1 MSPSELRRVR
11 VLVVDDDEDDYLIA
25 HDLLTDITSESHEYQ
40 VAWVA
45 SARDA
50 LDRML
55 PNVGEPLHDVCLLD
69 YRLGAESGLEILRLA
84 RERGYQKP
92 VILLSG
98 QDDPHVDQAALNNGA
113 SDYLIKG
120 RFDPSTL
127 ERAIRYALAQ
137 NANEEVLRS
146 TAAALAEARRRE
158 SDMSSAIQRMLLQR
172 KTSSSHYP
180 GVSVGVCTLG
190 AEKIDGDYFEVLPF
204 REGCVDILLADVM
217 GKGIAAA
224 LIGAA
229 VKSQFQAVARRLA
242 NLCWPFGRIPEPEE
256 IVGSVHAIM
265 ALDLIVL
272 ESFVTLNYA
281 RIDWQ
286 NRTLTY
292 VDAGHLPLI
301 HGKADGSVTLLSGDN
316 LPLGISAGEFYVQHT
331 VSIEPGDYFV
341 VYSDGVTE
349 ASPPGERDEFG
360 EDRLI
365 AVVHELLASE
375 PDAQVVADR
384 IIAQVQ
390 DHRQGQGDDM
400 TVLVVKIH
408 SDRTLP
414 ITPPLARRVL
424 EINSHP
430 DSLSDAR
437 EFAENSYRECAPDSA
452 DDGFTDLLVL
462 ALTEALA
469 NIMKHA
475 YEERSKQHILI
486 LAEFWED
493 RVQLRLQDR
502 GRPFDPNLVPEPT
515 FDGSKDSGFGWFIVN
530 EVFDSVLYQRDDLG
544 WNHLTLVKHWT
555 GDSLCK

>member
-1 MSPSELRRVR
+1 MSLAALQRVR

-25 HDLLTDITSESHEYQ
+25 HDLLTDITSESHQYQ

-45 SARDA
+45 TAREA
-50 LDRML
+50 LERML
-55 PNVGEPLHDVCLLD
+55 PHQGEPLHDVCLLD
-69 YRLGAESGLEILRLA
+69 YRLGAESGLELLRLA
-84 RERGYQKP
+84 RAQGYQKP

-98 QDDPHVDQAALNNGA
+98 QDDPTVDQAALVQGA

-137 NANEEVLRS
+137 NANEEALRS

-172 KTSSSHYP
+172 KTSSGHYP

-190 AEKIDGDYFEVLPF
+190 AEKVDGDYFEVLPF
-204 REGCVDILLADVM
+204 REGCIDILLADVM

-242 NLCWPFGRIPEPEE
+242 NLCWPFGRLPEPEE
-256 IVGSVHAIM
+256 IVGSVHSVM
-265 ALDLIVL
+265 ALDLIAL
-272 ESFVTLNYA
+272 ESFVTLSYA
-281 RIDWQ
+281 RIDWL

-292 VDAGHLPLI
+292 VDAGHLPVL
-301 HGKADGSVTLLSGDN
+301 HGQADGSVSLLSGDN
-316 LPLGISAGEFYVQHT
+316 LPLGISAGEFYAQHT
-331 VSIEPGDYFV
+331 VTINPGDYLV

-349 ASPPGERDEFG
+349 ASPPGTRDEFG

-365 AVVHELLASE
+365 ALVHELISSE
-375 PDAQVVADR
+375 PDAQVVAER
-384 IIAQVQ
+384 IIAHVQ

-408 SDRTLP
+408 SDRALP
-414 ITPPLARRVL
+414 STPPLARRVL
-424 EINSHP
+424 EINSDP
-430 DSLSDAR
+430 ASLSEAR
-437 EFAENSYRECAPDSA
+437 DFAENCCRECATEQPEE
-452 DDGFTDLLVL
+452 GFLDVLVL

-475 YEERSKQHILI
+475 YEERSQQRILI
-486 LAEFWED
+486 VAEFWHD
-493 RVQLRLQDR
+493 RFQLRLQDR
-502 GRPFDPNLVPEPT
+502 GRPFDPSLVPEPL

-530 EVFDSVLYQRDDLG
+530 EVFDSVLYERDDLG
-544 WNHLTLVKHWT
+544 WNHLTLVKNWD
-555 GDSLCK
+555 GVALCK